1 MPDRRHDGEAD
12 RSWIELLR
20 CSRTSDPTAI
30 FAARMLGNLLR
41 LGSRRA
47 WEMHANLPGKLGDE
61 TVIDLGLPSATAVT
75 LAFAPFGVF
84 KALGLGPFGWPPAR
98 PTHPV
103 VHSVFASCSTRPPQR
118 EDANV
123 LTPDA

>member
-30 FAARMLGNLLR
+30 FAARMLGNFLR

-84 KALGLGPFGWPPAR
+84 KALGLGLFDGFRLDQHTLAFIAFSRRAPLD
-98 PTHPV
+98 H
-103 VHSVFASCSTRPPQR
+103 HSAKTRM
-118 EDANV
+118 
-123 LTPDA
+123 L